1 MITIGV
7 FAVAALIIFYMMNR
21 SMRKRRTDHSER
33 LERYRQYYE
42 VLMERRKEPGADSD
56 DQKKEE

>member
-7 FAVAALIIFYMMNR
+7 FAMAALIIFYMMNR

-33 LERYRQYYE
+33 LERYRQYYDA
-42 VLMERRKEPGADSD
+42 LMERRKEQNANSD
-56 DQKKEE
+56 EQKKEE